1 MRAVGG
7 QHIDRQA
14 HLTSLRC
21 GFELSGGDSAG
32 YSGSQGGAMSRG
44 CRVMLAGLVAVLG
57 VAATS
62 RAGAMYQ
69 NSSGA
74 VARAV
79 RIEFSEPAEIT
90 SM

>member
-1 MRAVGG
+1 
-7 QHIDRQA
+7 
-14 HLTSLRC
+14 
-21 GFELSGGDSAG
+21 
-32 YSGSQGGAMSRG
+32 
-44 CRVMLAGLVAVLG
+44 MLAGLVAVLG